1 MTNESNQIP
10 LSQIQIQSWSERNHA
25 EYVEG
30 ESLVEMVHEDLM
42 ARRISI
48 DGCRDIIQYLRDQDA
63 PTCHRLEGILSVKGQ
78 RAGDAANRVARIPA
92 DIERKNART
101 RSP

>member
-1 MTNESNQIP
+1 MTNEPNQIP
-10 LSQIQIQSWSERNHA
+10 LSQKRRWAERNHA

-30 ESLVEMVHEDLM
+30 ESLVEMVQEDLM

-48 DGCRDIIQYLRDQDA
+48 DGCRDIIHYLRDQDA

-78 RAGDAANRVARIPA
+78 RAGDAANRATRMQKPG
-92 DIERKNART
+92 ERAIIAN
-101 RSP
+101 SDGQH

>member
-10 LSQIQIQSWSERNHA
+10 LSQKRRWAERNHA

-30 ESLVEMVHEDLM
+30 ESLVEMVQEDLM

-48 DGCRDIIQYLRDQDA
+48 DGCRDIIHYLRDQDA
-63 PTCHRLEGILSVKGQ
+63 QTSHRLERILAEKGQ
-78 RAGDAANRVARIPA
+78 RASDAANRVAKIPA
-92 DIERKNART
+92 DTERKDART
-101 RSP
+101 

>member
-10 LSQIQIQSWSERNHA
+10 VSQNRRGAERNHA

-30 ESLVEMVHEDLM
+30 ESLVEMVQEDLM

-48 DGCRDIIQYLRDQDA
+48 DGCRDIIHYLRDQDA
-63 PTCHRLEGILSVKGQ
+63 QTSRRLERILAEKGQ
-78 RAGDAANRVARIPA
+78 RAGDAANRV
-92 DIERKNART
+92 T
-101 RSP
+101 RMQQPGQH